1 MYQRVKQYSTLINL
15 RRKNSYMYGII
26 WCLSAKTM
34 ICQEQNWLADLFPNP
49 LFSYLQFFTFH
60 HLQLQSPGHILCN
73 CLYFFL
79 ATSFFIYV
87 FHFFV
92 ISFLLLPCTR
102 FLSLSKMVLTIL
114 YIASILSIS
123 VLMCW
128 TRTTTSWIVLI
139 RKNGTRLSLPKSQ
152 SLMQP
157 SRKFPTSS
165 YPELAS
171 GGGLL
176 LMCQSKQVKAIV
188 FFLYGSTWNIMMG
201 TKWPRKSI
209 RLAMLSTDFLSVL
222 VLFLCVFYVCI
233 II

>member
-1 MYQRVKQYSTLINL
+1 MSECENYDLSRAKLVSRPFPQPTFFIPTIFYFPSFTVAITRTHTLQ
-15 RRKNSYMYGII
+15 
-26 WCLSAKTM
+26 LS
-34 ICQEQNWLADLFPNP
+34 I
-49 LFSYLQFFTFH
+49 LFSCNFFFH
-60 HLQLQSPGHILCN
+60 ICFP
-73 CLYFFL
+73 FL
-79 ATSFFIYV
+79 
-87 FHFFV
+87 V
-92 ISFLLLPCTR
+92 ISFLLLSCTR

-152 SLMQP
+152 SSMQP

-176 LMCQSKQVKAIV
+176 LMCQSKQVIVIV
-188 FFLYGSTWNIMMG
+188 FFFVWKYMEYYDGDKM
-201 TKWPRKSI
+201 TKEINPVSHAVNWFSI
-209 RLAMLSTDFLSVL
+209 CFGA
-222 VLFLCVFYVCI
+222 FLCVFYVCI

>member
-1 MYQRVKQYSTLINL
+1 MSECENYDLSRAKLVSRPFPQPTFFIPTIFYFPSFTVAITRTHTLQ
-15 RRKNSYMYGII
+15 
-26 WCLSAKTM
+26 LS
-34 ICQEQNWLADLFPNP
+34 I
-49 LFSYLQFFTFH
+49 LFSCNFFFH
-60 HLQLQSPGHILCN
+60 ICFP
-73 CLYFFL
+73 FL
-79 ATSFFIYV
+79 
-87 FHFFV
+87 V

-152 SLMQP
+152 SSMQP

>member
-1 MYQRVKQYSTLINL
+1 MSECENYDLSRAKLVSRPFPQPTFFIPTIFNFPSFTVAITRTHTLQ
-15 RRKNSYMYGII
+15 
-26 WCLSAKTM
+26 LS
-34 ICQEQNWLADLFPNP
+34 I
-49 LFSYLQFFTFH
+49 LFSCNFFFH
-60 HLQLQSPGHILCN
+60 ICFP
-73 CLYFFL
+73 FL
-79 ATSFFIYV
+79 
-87 FHFFV
+87 V

-152 SLMQP
+152 SSMQP

-209 RLAMLSTDFLSVL
+209 RLAMMSTDFLSVL

>member
-1 MYQRVKQYSTLINL
+1 
-15 RRKNSYMYGII
+15 
-26 WCLSAKTM
+26 
-34 ICQEQNWLADLFPNP
+34 
-49 LFSYLQFFTFH
+49 
-60 HLQLQSPGHILCN
+60 
-73 CLYFFL
+73 
-79 ATSFFIYV
+79 
-87 FHFFV
+87 
-92 ISFLLLPCTR
+92 
-102 FLSLSKMVLTIL
+102 
-114 YIASILSIS
+114 
-123 VLMCW
+123 MCW

-222 VLFLCVFYVCI
+222 VLFFVCFLCVHHNIVTDHYDVFMPLQFKGPIYRCELLHYEI
-233 II
+233 FHPLNQAEIPGSLDKFRIGGRPLPIEWDSSQSNN

>member
-1 MYQRVKQYSTLINL
+1 MSECENYDLSRAKLVSRPFPQPTFFIPTIFNFPSFAVAITRTHTLQ
-15 RRKNSYMYGII
+15 
-26 WCLSAKTM
+26 LS
-34 ICQEQNWLADLFPNP
+34 I
-49 LFSYLQFFTFH
+49 LFSCNFFFH
-60 HLQLQSPGHILCN
+60 ICFP
-73 CLYFFL
+73 FL
-79 ATSFFIYV
+79 
-87 FHFFV
+87 V
-92 ISFLLLPCTR
+92 ISFLLLSCTR